1 MKKLT
6 LLFTVLFAA
15 FVINAQNV
23 AINNDGSTAAATAML
38 EVKSTTK
45 GFLMPRMSS
54 AQRTA
59 IVSPALG
66 LLVFD
71 ITTNTIWAYNGS
83 SWSNLTSAG
92 GGSLTLPYNQT
103 VNEPGTA
110 FKITN
115 TSGAIQGVSSNISTA
130 ALSGSNNSTG
140 GIGVI
145 GSSSAATGIGVSGQ
159 SSVGTG
165 IFGLSSD
172 GVGVKASSTN
182 GLALQVNGNV
192 KISGGNTNPSN
203 GAVLTS
209 DANGNAFWKENRIGF
224 SAQGADHNFEALTD
238 IPTNTISVVH
248 FKTENFDYG
257 NDYVLNTSSTP
268 TFGNSIFVAPKTG
281 VYHFDAALSIIDEDG
296 DQIDYNI
303 WLRIR
308 ILRVVNGNASII
320 FGASSAFLRTTT
332 GDDALATISKD
343 IRLLA
348 GDIVNLE
355 VDNTSQYAQ
364 KVGILDQNSVSHF
377 GCHLLFEE

>member
-1 MKKLT
+1 MKKFT

-23 AINNDGSTAAATAML
+23 AINNDGSSAVASAML
-38 EVKSTTK
+38 EVKSSSK
-45 GFLMPRMSS
+45 GLLIPRMSS
-54 AQRTA
+54 ADRSA
-59 IVSPALG
+59 IVLPALG

-71 ITTNTIWAYNGS
+71 TNTNTIWAYNGT

-92 GGSLTLPYNQT
+92 GGSLTLPFNQT
-103 VNEPGTA
+103 VNEPSTA

-115 TSGAIQGVSSNISTA
+115 TSGAIQGISSNISTA
-130 ALSGSNNSTG
+130 ALSGTNNSTG

-165 IFGLSSD
+165 IFGLSAD

-209 DANGNAFWKENRIGF
+209 DANGNAVWKENRIGF
-224 SAQGADHNFEALTD
+224 SAQDVNFNLANLYSF
-238 IPTNTISVVH
+238 PGNTLSVVH
-248 FKTENFDYG
+248 FTKENFDYG
-257 NDYVLNTSSTP
+257 NDYALNTSSAP
-268 TFGNSIFVAPKTG
+268 SFGNSVFVAPKTG
-281 VYHFDAALSIIDEDG
+281 VYHFDAALSIRDVEDEPIDHVF
-296 DQIDYNI
+296 
-303 WLRIR
+303 LRIR
-308 ILRVVNGNASII
+308 ILRVVNGNATII
-320 FGASSAFLRTTT
+320 YGASSEFLQIIRATHL
-332 GDDALATISKD
+332 AQATISKD

-348 GDIVNLE
+348 GDIVSLE
-355 VDNTSQYAQ
+355 VDNDATGSQMLQIYDNA
-364 KVGILDQNSVSHF
+364 NVSHF
-377 GCHLLFEE
+377 GCHLVFED

>member
-1 MKKLT
+1 M
-6 LLFTVLFAA
+6 
-15 FVINAQNV
+15 
-23 AINNDGSTAAATAML
+23 
-38 EVKSTTK
+38 VKPYF
-45 GFLMPRMSS
+45 GRC
-54 AQRTA
+54 
-59 IVSPALG
+59 
-66 LLVFD
+66 
-71 ITTNTIWAYNGS
+71 
-83 SWSNLTSAG
+83 
-92 GGSLTLPYNQT
+92 GSLTLPFNQT

-165 IFGLSSD
+165 VFGLSSD

-182 GLALQVNGNV
+182 GLALQVNGNI

-209 DANGNAFWKENRIGF
+209 DANGNAVWKDSRIGF
-224 SAQGADHNFEALTD
+224 SVEGVNHNVASLSSFPA
-238 IPTNTISVVH
+238 NTTSVVH
-248 FKTENFDYG
+248 FTTENFDYG

-268 TFGNSIFVAPKTG
+268 SFGNSVFVAPKTG
-281 VYHFDAALSIIDEDG
+281 VYHFDAALSIMDEDA
-296 DQIDYNI
+296 DPIDAV

-320 FGASSAFLRTTT
+320 YGASSEFLKISRA
-332 GDDALATISKD
+332 DFLAQATISKD
-343 IRLLA
+343 IRLVG

-355 VDNTSQYAQ
+355 FDNGATDSQVLHIY
-364 KVGILDQNSVSHF
+364 DHTRVSHF
-377 GCHLLFEE
+377 GCHLVFEE